1 MYIIIYTYII
11 IIMIIYIYI
20 YIYIFLGG
28 WWSGN
33 MHPKTAQLPRDSSA
47 ILQELV
53 FVFPWLL
60 VFSVSTGDPRKPGI
74 SVSKNQRLKAKSPVY

>member
-1 MYIIIYTYII
+1 MYIIIYNYNFD
-11 IIMIIYIYI
+11 

-74 SVSKNQRLKAKSPVY
+74 SVSQNQRLKAKSPVY